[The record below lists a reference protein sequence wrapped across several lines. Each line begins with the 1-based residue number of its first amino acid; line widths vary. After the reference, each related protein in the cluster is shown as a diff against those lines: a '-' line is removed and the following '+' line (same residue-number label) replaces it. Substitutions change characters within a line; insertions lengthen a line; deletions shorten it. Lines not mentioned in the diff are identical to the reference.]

1 MRSSTVVVFSALL
14 ISVLQA
20 VPMKEPKLA
29 RALNQGSMTEEQ
41 LKKLLKSHIET
52 INPTLRHND
61 PVVRRWH
68 VFDFLSPFH
77 YFVYYRF
84 FCVLICYNEIIFT
97 TLAGHDR
104 QRRLPGGDAH
114 RDHWGLLH
122 PRDAQD
128 SIRKEIAPCRGQL
141 G

>member
-1 MRSSTVVVFSALL
+1 
-14 ISVLQA
+14 
-20 VPMKEPKLA
+20 MKEPKLA

-61 PVVRRWH
+61 PVVRRLH

-84 FCVLICYNEIIFT
+84 FVFSSVIMKLYFPPV
-97 TLAGHDR
+97 AGYDR

-114 RDHWGLLH
+114 RDH
-122 PRDAQD
+122 
-128 SIRKEIAPCRGQL
+128 
-141 G
+141 

>member
-61 PVVRRWH
+61 PVVRRLH

-84 FCVLICYNEIIFT
+84 FVFSSVIMKLYFPPV
-97 TLAGHDR
+97 AGYDR

-114 RDHWGLLH
+114 RDH
-122 PRDAQD
+122 
-128 SIRKEIAPCRGQL
+128 
-141 G
+141 

>member
-29 RALNQGSMTEEQ
+29 RALNQGSVTEEQ

-61 PVVRRWH
+61 PVVRR
-68 VFDFLSPFH
+68 
-77 YFVYYRF
+77 
-84 FCVLICYNEIIFT
+84 
-97 TLAGHDR
+97 
-104 QRRLPGGDAH
+104 
-114 RDHWGLLH
+114 
-122 PRDAQD
+122 
-128 SIRKEIAPCRGQL
+128 
-141 G
+141 